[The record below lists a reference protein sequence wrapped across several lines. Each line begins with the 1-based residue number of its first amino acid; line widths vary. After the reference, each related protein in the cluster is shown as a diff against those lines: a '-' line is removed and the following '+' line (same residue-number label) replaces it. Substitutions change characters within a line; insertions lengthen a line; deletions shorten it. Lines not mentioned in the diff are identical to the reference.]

1 MGNKNFFYAVSTLIG
16 TSIGAGIFGLPY
28 VIAHAGFLPGVFML
42 IFLDAI
48 ILLINL
54 IYGEI
59 TLRTEKKHRLVGYA
73 EKYLGKNG
81 KVAALFCSLFILYGS
96 ILAYIIISGQ
106 FLNSLFSGYF
116 GGNEFIYSLIS
127 FAFVSTGIYFDLRV
141 VKRIE
146 SLMTVFLL
154 IVMGMIFF
162 KGMPFIK
169 VDNLLFFN
177 QSQLFLPFGAILFSL
192 GAMSAIPE
200 LEHILKSDQKKIK
213 NAVVFGNLIP
223 LILYIVFVS
232 AGIYFDLRVVKR
244 IESLMTV
251 FLLIVMGMIFFK
263 GLPFIKV
270 DNLLFFNQSQLFL
283 PFGAILFSL
292 GAMSAI
298 PELEHI
304 LKSDQKKIKSAVVF
318 GNLIPLILYIVFVLV
333 IIGTS
338 GAATSEEALSGFSL
352 VIGDGVATIG
362 FGFGILAIIT
372 SFLIIGVNLKE
383 MFMYDYG
390 IGKKLSWF
398 LTCSIPLIIFALG
411 IRDFIEVINFVGGI
425 AGGLSG
431 ILVILIYLKIRNNPK
446 LGDLKPAYQIKIPKI
461 VLSLMIF
468 VFVLGIVYQLVY

>member
-127 FAFVSTGIYFDLRV
+127 FAFVS
-141 VKRIE
+141 
-146 SLMTVFLL
+146 
-154 IVMGMIFF
+154 
-162 KGMPFIK
+162 
-169 VDNLLFFN
+169 
-177 QSQLFLPFGAILFSL
+177 
-192 GAMSAIPE
+192 
-200 LEHILKSDQKKIK
+200 
-213 NAVVFGNLIP
+213 
-223 LILYIVFVS
+223 

-352 VIGDGVATIG
+352 AIGDGVATIG

-431 ILVILIYLKIRNNPK
+431 ILVILIYLKIHNNPK